1 LRRPAPATRETAGR
15 RARGTP
21 APGDGR
27 TDLAAIPSHPP
38 PSIPAAPE
46 IPMTR
51 HTHEPFIHA
60 VLRATPPPGRRRWR
74 RPARVEATASGPKH
88 DGGATMNRTADGW

>member
-1 LRRPAPATRETAGR
+1 
-15 RARGTP
+15 
-21 APGDGR
+21 
-27 TDLAAIPSHPP
+27 
-38 PSIPAAPE
+38 
-46 IPMTR
+46 MTR